1 MLGWELP
8 PYNSGGMGVVCYQLS
23 QSLAKAGVAIQ
34 FVVPYKAKHQI
45 DWMKVDSALDID
57 PYQFRIGGGV
67 YADAQTMRL
76 DGSSPLEFGDLLS
89 QTEVYAQGVA
99 RKLTKY
105 RFDVIHVHDWL
116 TLRAGILAK
125 QLSGK
130 PLIVHLHAT
139 QFDQAGGRY
148 GNSLI
153 HEIEYM
159 GLSVADR
166 IIAVSQFTK
175 DLVVKEYGIDPA
187 KIEVVH
193 NQINAN
199 DFSPIS
205 QANPYR
211 ALGQLKQAGYQI
223 VSSLGRITIQKGLAN
238 FLTSFKEVVARRPK
252 TILLL
257 AGSGEQIRD
266 LQVLAADLGI
276 AANVAFTNDFVN
288 GNKMRWVYR
297 LADLFIM
304 PSTSEPFGLTP
315 LEAILEGTPALV
327 SKQSG
332 VSEILNNCLKVDCWD
347 IDSMANQV
355 CCALASPAMLAALV
369 LNSRQEVMSMNWAKA
384 ASRVKLV
391 YRRLQP
397 QLTTKQVS

>member
-89 QTEVYAQGVA
+89 QTETYAQGVA

-175 DLVVKEYGIDPA
+175 
-187 KIEVVH
+187 
-193 NQINAN
+193 QTWW
-199 DFSPIS
+199 
-205 QANPYR
+205 
-211 ALGQLKQAGYQI
+211 LK
-223 VSSLGRITIQKGLAN
+223 
-238 FLTSFKEVVARRPK
+238 
-252 TILLL
+252 
-257 AGSGEQIRD
+257 
-266 LQVLAADLGI
+266 
-276 AANVAFTNDFVN
+276 
-288 GNKMRWVYR
+288 
-297 LADLFIM
+297 
-304 PSTSEPFGLTP
+304 
-315 LEAILEGTPALV
+315 
-327 SKQSG
+327 
-332 VSEILNNCLKVDCWD
+332 
-347 IDSMANQV
+347 SMV
-355 CCALASPAMLAALV
+355 
-369 LNSRQEVMSMNWAKA
+369 
-384 ASRVKLV
+384 
-391 YRRLQP
+391 
-397 QLTTKQVS
+397 